1 MEDRIMCT
9 ELRELFEQMS
19 PEMVKHKVARMAELR
34 GKNPTCL
41 RSIAQEA
48 IDELKFRANR
58 NDGYNAQGCCDKLS
72 ELADSIIEYA
82 SPEAI
87 LREYDVINQ

>member
-1 MEDRIMCT
+1 MDYQIMNT

-19 PEMVKHKVARMAELR
+19 PEMVKYKVARMAELR
-34 GKNPTCL
+34 AICPSCL

-58 NDGYNAQGCCDKLS
+58 KDGYNAHGCIDQLS